1 MIITKKSDG
10 NRTQNKFN
18 LLRLYH
24 KREGKTMAIE
34 IFGPDFRKELLADL
48 ISLNREALKIA
59 QFENSKSIEWV
70 TMKRL
75 EKETGWG
82 RTKLTEWRNQGK
94 FNFKRSSEN
103 GKVLYDLADVN
114 RFLRTSGLK
123 KGA

>member
-1 MIITKKSDG
+1 
-10 NRTQNKFN
+10 
-18 LLRLYH
+18 
-24 KREGKTMAIE
+24 MAIE

-114 RFLRTSGLK
+114 RFLRISGLK
-123 KGA
+123 KGT